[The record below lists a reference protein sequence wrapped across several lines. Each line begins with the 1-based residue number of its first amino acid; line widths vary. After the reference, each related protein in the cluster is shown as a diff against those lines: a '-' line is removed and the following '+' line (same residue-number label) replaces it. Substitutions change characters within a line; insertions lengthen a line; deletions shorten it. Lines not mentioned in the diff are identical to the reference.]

1 MGVPPRGAPHA
12 TCMLVIIVLAAAA
25 QLISLLPNA
34 FSRNECEEIVNLFQS
49 FKAEKDV
56 RSNPLLPLME
66 GSPFRV
72 ARVNRFDDGTDPH
85 SIRKLH
91 EAVLVRVRSA
101 LRDHVLVDQLE
112 TVDAFSSAVAFTLL
126 HEFVAEQHD
135 HFDWHIDTKPGDGTG
150 RTMNINVMLSAGD
163 AYEGGE
169 LQVGNT
175 TLKPQQGSIY
185 VYPAALPHRVT
196 RLQRGRRYT
205 LILAL
210 ATRDMSAAAG
220 GVEGGVASDRNA
232 DYWHDYW
239 RVREAAFGEL
249 LAETTGSL
257 ADEPKVHILHG
268 EVLEAAGREDEAQQA
283 FCRSYRALSDGG
295 LRLSG
300 KFYESGV
307 EALQAEG
314 RDLKRA
320 ERFLAMAACIDK
332 NHGEAVAAVEV
343 VREALAIVRRRD
355 EGGLEGVPTF
365 KNFIENDPTHV
376 AMSLGEKEDL

>member
-1 MGVPPRGAPHA
+1 MF
-12 TCMLVIIVLAAAA
+12 IIILAAAQ
-25 QLISLLPNA
+25 QLSGLVPNA
-34 FSRNECEEIVNLFQS
+34 FSRNECEEIVNLFRKS
-49 FKAEKDV
+49 FAAEKDV

-126 HEFVAEQHD
+126 HEFVAEEHG

-175 TLKPQQGSIY
+175 TLKPQQGSMY
-185 VYPAALPHRVT
+185 VYPAALPHRVA

-205 LILAL
+205 LIVAL
-210 ATRDMSAAAG
+210 ATRDMSEAAG

-232 DYWHDYW
+232 DYWRDYW
-239 RVREAAFGEL
+239 RVREATFDEL

-268 EVLEAAGREDEAQQA
+268 EVLEAAGRDDEAQQA

-300 KFYESGV
+300 RFYESGV

-320 ERFLAMAACIDK
+320 ERFLTMAACIDT

-355 EGGLEGVPTF
+355 GGVLPIY
-365 KNFIENDPTHV
+365 KKFIEKDP
-376 AMSLGEKEDL
+376 AMSLDEKEDL